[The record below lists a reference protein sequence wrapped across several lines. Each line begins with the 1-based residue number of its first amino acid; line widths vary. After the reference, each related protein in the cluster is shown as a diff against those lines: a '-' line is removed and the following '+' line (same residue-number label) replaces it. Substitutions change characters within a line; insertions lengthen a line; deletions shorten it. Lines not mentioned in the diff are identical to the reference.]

1 MPRMSEQVRHLIGL
15 ENLLARARRRQ
26 RECERDEGAPE
37 GPRTRRYGEL
47 VQRLGEEIHA
57 ADRSQLEDYLRYV
70 EGDLIPRI
78 LHRVENAKEGM
89 VDAAKRVVAG
99 RAHLIELRTEYSDA
113 LERSRSVRE
122 RLGLDP
128 IVPAEARFG
137 LGTHPPHADRATR
150 EAFDLVKEFLK
161 G

>member
-15 ENLLARARRRQ
+15 ENLLARARKRQ
-26 RECERDEGAPE
+26 RECERDEGGPE
-37 GPRTRRYGEL
+37 GQRARRYVEL
-47 VQRLGEEIHA
+47 VRRLGEEIHA
-57 ADRSQLEDYLRYV
+57 ADRTQLEAYLRYV
-70 EGDLIPRI
+70 EGDLVPRI
-78 LHRVENAKEGM
+78 LHRVEHAKDAM
-89 VDAAKRVVAG
+89 VEAAMRVVAG
-99 RAHLIELRTEYSDA
+99 KTHLSELRTEYSDA

-137 LGTHPPHADRATR
+137 LGAHPPHADRATR
-150 EAFDLVKEFLK
+150 EAHDLVKEFLK

>member
-1 MPRMSEQVRHLIGL
+1 MSEQVRHLVGL

-26 RECERDEGAPE
+26 RECERDAEAP
-37 GPRTRRYGEL
+37 RARQYVDL
-47 VQRLGEEIHA
+47 VRRLGEEIHA
-57 ADRSQLEDYLRYV
+57 ADRTQLEAYLRYV
-70 EGDLIPRI
+70 EGDLVPRI
-78 LHRVENAKEGM
+78 LHRVEHAKEGM
-89 VDAAKRVVAG
+89 VEGAKRVVAG
-99 RAHLIELRTEYSDA
+99 KSHLLELRTEYADA

-150 EAFDLVKEFLK
+150 ESYDLVKDFLK

>member
-1 MPRMSEQVRHLIGL
+1 MSEQVRHLIGI
-15 ENLLARARRRQ
+15 ENLLTRARRRH
-26 RECERDEGAPE
+26 RECERDEG
-37 GPRTRRYGEL
+37 GPDGQRGRRYAEL
-47 VQRLGEEIHA
+47 VRRLGEEMHQ
-57 ADRSQLEDYLRYV
+57 ADRAQLEDYLRYV
-70 EGDLIPRI
+70 EHDLVPRI
-78 LHRVENAKEGM
+78 LHRVEQAKESM

-99 RAHLIELRTEYSDA
+99 KAHLIELRTEYSDA

-137 LGTHPPHADRATR
+137 LGSYPAHADRSTR
-150 EAFDLVKEFLK
+150 EAHDLAKDYLK

>member
-1 MPRMSEQVRHLIGL
+1 MSRMSERVRQLIGL

-26 RECERDEGAPE
+26 RECERDEGAE
-37 GPRTRRYGEL
+37 GVRTRRFAD
-47 VQRLGEEIHA
+47 VVRRLGDEIHA
-57 ADRSQLEDYLRYV
+57 TDRAQLEAYLHYV
-70 EGDLIPRI
+70 EGDLVPRI
-78 LHRVENAKEGM
+78 LQRVEGAKEGM

-99 RAHLIELRTEYSDA
+99 RAHLQELRTEYSDA

-137 LGTHPPHADRATR
+137 LGNHPPHSDRPTR
-150 EAFDLVKEFLK
+150 EAYDLVKEFLK

>member
-1 MPRMSEQVRHLIGL
+1 MSRMSEQVRHLIGL

-26 RECERDEGAPE
+26 RECERDEGADAT
-37 GPRTRRYGEL
+37 RTRRFAE
-47 VQRLGEEIHA
+47 VVRRLGEEIHA
-57 ADRSQLEDYLRYV
+57 TDRTQLEEYLRYV

-78 LHRVENAKEGM
+78 LHRVEGAKEGM
-89 VDAAKRVVAG
+89 VEGAKRVVAG
-99 RAHLIELRTEYSDA
+99 RGHLMELRTEYSDA

-137 LGTHPPHADRATR
+137 LGGHPPHSDRPTR
-150 EAFDLVKEFLK
+150 EAYDLVKEFLK

>member
-1 MPRMSEQVRHLIGL
+1 MSEQVRHLIGL

-26 RECERDEGAPE
+26 RECERDEGAS
-37 GPRTRRYGEL
+37 GVRTRRFAE
-47 VQRLGEEIHA
+47 VVRRLGEEIHA
-57 ADRSQLEDYLRYV
+57 VDRGQLEDYLRYV
-70 EGDLIPRI
+70 EGDLLPRI
-78 LHRVENAKEGM
+78 LQRVEGAKDGM
-89 VDAAKRVVAG
+89 VEAAKQVVAG
-99 RAHLIELRTEYSDA
+99 RAHLHELRTEYSDA

-128 IVPAEARFG
+128 ILPAEARFG
-137 LGTHPPHADRATR
+137 LGGHPPHADRPTR

>member
-1 MPRMSEQVRHLIGL
+1 MSRMSEQVRHLIGL
-15 ENLLARARRRQ
+15 ENLLTRARRRQ
-26 RECERDEGAPE
+26 RECERDEGRPE
-37 GPRTRRYGEL
+37 GQRTRRYVEL
-47 VQRLGEEIHA
+47 VRRLGEEIHA
-57 ADRSQLEDYLRYV
+57 ADRTQLEDYLHYV
-70 EGDLIPRI
+70 EADLIPRI
-78 LHRVENAKEGM
+78 LHRVETAKDGM
-89 VDAAKRVVAG
+89 VDAARGVVAG
-99 RAHLIELRTEYSDA
+99 KAHLLELRTEYSDA

-137 LGTHPPHADRATR
+137 LGALPPHSDRATR

>member
-26 RECERDEGAPE
+26 RECERDEGAE
-37 GPRTRRYGEL
+37 GVRTRRYAD
-47 VQRLGEEIHA
+47 VVRRLGEEIHA
-57 ADRSQLEDYLRYV
+57 TDRAQLEEYLRYV
-70 EGDLIPRI
+70 EGDLVPRI
-78 LHRVENAKEGM
+78 QQRVEGAKEGM

-99 RAHLIELRTEYSDA
+99 KAHLLELRTEYSDA

-128 IVPAEARFG
+128 IMPAEARFG
-137 LGTHPPHADRATR
+137 LGGPPPHSDRATR
-150 EAFDLVKEFLK
+150 EAYDLVKEFLK
-161 G
+161 A

>member
-1 MPRMSEQVRHLIGL
+1 MSRMSEQVRHVIGL

-26 RECERDEGAPE
+26 RECERDEGAN
-37 GPRTRRYGEL
+37 GARTRRFGE
-47 VQRLGEEIHA
+47 VVRRLGEEIHA
-57 ADRSQLEDYLRYV
+57 VDRVQLEQYLRYV
-70 EGDLIPRI
+70 EGDLVPRI
-78 LHRVENAKEGM
+78 LQRVEGAKEAM
-89 VDAAKRVVAG
+89 VDAAKQVVAG
-99 RAHLIELRTEYSDA
+99 KAHLLDLRTEYTDA

-137 LGTHPPHADRATR
+137 LGTHPPHADRPVR
-150 EAFDLVKEFLK
+150 EAYDLVREFLK

>member
-1 MPRMSEQVRHLIGL
+1 MPRMSEQVRQLIGL

-26 RECERDEGAPE
+26 RECERDEGGPE
-37 GPRTRRYGEL
+37 GRRAKQYAEL
-47 VQRLGEEIHA
+47 VRRLGEEIHA
-57 ADRSQLEDYLRYV
+57 ADRGQLEDYLRYV
-70 EGDLIPRI
+70 EGDLVPRI
-78 LHRVENAKEGM
+78 LHRVEHAKEGM
-89 VDAAKRVVAG
+89 VEAAKRVVAG
-99 RAHLIELRTEYSDA
+99 KAHLIELRTEYSDA

-137 LGTHPPHADRATR
+137 LGSHPPHSDRATR
-150 EAFDLVKEFLK
+150 EAHDLVKDFLK

>member
-1 MPRMSEQVRHLIGL
+1 MSEQVRHLIGL

-26 RECERDEGAPE
+26 RECERDEGADAT
-37 GPRTRRYGEL
+37 RTRRFAE
-47 VQRLGEEIHA
+47 VVRRLGEEIHA
-57 ADRSQLEDYLRYV
+57 TDRTQLEDYLRYV

-78 LHRVENAKEGM
+78 LHRVEGAKEGM
-89 VDAAKRVVAG
+89 VEAAKRVVAG
-99 RAHLIELRTEYSDA
+99 KGHLTELRTEYSDA

-137 LGTHPPHADRATR
+137 LGSHPPHSDRPTR
-150 EAFDLVKEFLK
+150 EAYDLVKEFLK

>member
-26 RECERDEGAPE
+26 RECERDEGTAD
-37 GPRTRRYGEL
+37 GQRGRRYADL
-47 VQRLGEEIHA
+47 VRRLGEEIHA
-57 ADRSQLEDYLRYV
+57 TDRTQLEDYLKYV
-70 EGDLIPRI
+70 EGDLVPRI
-78 LHRVENAKEGM
+78 LHRVETAKDAM
-89 VDAAKRVVAG
+89 VDGAKRVVAG
-99 RAHLIELRTEYSDA
+99 KAHLLELRTEYSDA

-137 LGTHPPHADRATR
+137 LGPHPPHADRATR
-150 EAFDLVKEFLK
+150 EAHDLVKEFLK

>member
-37 GPRTRRYGEL
+37 GTRTRRYGDL
-47 VQRLGEEIHA
+47 VRRLGEEIHA

-78 LHRVENAKEGM
+78 LHRVENAKDGM
-89 VDAAKRVVAG
+89 VEAAKRVVAG
-99 RAHLIELRTEYSDA
+99 KAHLLDLRTEYSDA

>member
-1 MPRMSEQVRHLIGL
+1 MSPMSEQVRHLIGL
-15 ENLLARARRRQ
+15 ENLLARARKRQ
-26 RECERDEGAPE
+26 RECERDEGGE
-37 GPRTRRYGEL
+37 GPRTRQYADTVR
-47 VQRLGEEIHA
+47 RLGEEIHA
-57 ADRSQLEDYLRYV
+57 ADRSQLESYLRYV
-70 EGDLIPRI
+70 EGDLLPRI
-78 LHRVENAKEGM
+78 LHRVEGAKDAM

-99 RAHLIELRTEYSDA
+99 KAHLLELRTEYSDA

-137 LGTHPPHADRATR
+137 LGATPPHSDRPTR
-150 EAFDLVKEFLK
+150 EAHDLVKDYLK

>member
-15 ENLLARARRRQ
+15 ENLLARARRRH
-26 RECERDEGAPE
+26 RECERDEG
-37 GPRTRRYGEL
+37 GPDSQRGKRYVDL
-47 VQRLGEEIHA
+47 VRRLGEEIHA
-57 ADRSQLEDYLRYV
+57 TDRAQLEDYLRYV
-70 EGDLIPRI
+70 EGDLVPRI
-78 LHRVENAKEGM
+78 LHRVENAKDAM

-99 RAHLIELRTEYSDA
+99 KAHLIELRTEYSDA

-128 IVPAEARFG
+128 ILPAEARFG
-137 LGTHPPHADRATR
+137 LGAHPPNPDRATR
-150 EAFDLVKEFLK
+150 EAHDLVKDYLK

>member
-1 MPRMSEQVRHLIGL
+1 MSPMSEQVRHLIGL

-26 RECERDEGAPE
+26 RECERDEGGSE
-37 GPRTRRYGEL
+37 GDRSRRYAEL
-47 VQRLGEEIHA
+47 VRRLGEEIHA
-57 ADRSQLEDYLRYV
+57 ADRTQLESYLRYV

-78 LHRVENAKEGM
+78 LHRVENAKDTM
-89 VDAAKRVVAG
+89 VDSAKRVVAG
-99 RAHLIELRTEYSDA
+99 KVHLVELRTEYSDA

-137 LGTHPPHADRATR
+137 LGTPPPHSDRATR
-150 EAFDLVKEFLK
+150 EAFDLVKDFLK
-161 G
+161 A